1 MSNRAKAARFM
12 RIAAVAASALAS
24 CFSVSVSKYTFLAV
38 FLYDHNAFVADKG
51 KKYQ

>member
-24 CFSVSVSKYTFLAV
+24 CFSVSFSKYTFLAV
-38 FLYDHNAFVADKG
+38 YIYDQSAFVSDKG
-51 KKYQ
+51 KKHP